1 MGWGCGGGR
10 RGGGGCT
17 FGELVLNG
25 KMERFEGIWRSNKM
39 HEWKRRSWDKTM
51 ELTRQSEW
59 LHSHY
64 KLKLTDRETFW
75 TSQFWFEF
83 VQNSSP
89 PQAPKN
95 DSKKLLASF
104 LNWDWLHLLK
114 QILKVASTAQT
125 KQGKI
130 NMLYKYSAF

>member
-1 MGWGCGGGR
+1 
-10 RGGGGCT
+10 
-17 FGELVLNG
+17 
-25 KMERFEGIWRSNKM
+25 MERFEGICRSNKM
-39 HEWKRRSWDKTM
+39 HEWKMRSRDKTM

-75 TSQFWFEF
+75 TSQFWFGF
-83 VQNSSP
+83 VQNPSE

-95 DSKKLLASF
+95 DSKELLASF

-114 QILKVASTAQT
+114 QILKVASTDKTGEDKHAV
-125 KQGKI
+125 
-130 NMLYKYSAF
+130 